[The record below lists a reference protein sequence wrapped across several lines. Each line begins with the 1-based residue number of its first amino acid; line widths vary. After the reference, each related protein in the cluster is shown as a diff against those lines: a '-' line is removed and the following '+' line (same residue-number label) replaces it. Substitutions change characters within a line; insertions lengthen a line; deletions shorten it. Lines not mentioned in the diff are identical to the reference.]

1 MVLRKLWSW
10 EWEKLRLHLLR
21 LETADRRLRFCRLVR
36 DDFIHDYC
44 DEIDRMQTTVVGC
57 FVDDVLRGAAELVRL
72 AGTVPV
78 SAEIALSVE
87 GPFQGLGIGG
97 KLLERA
103 LLLARNRFV
112 DTVHMYSLRENPR
125 IQHLVR
131 KFGASVESFEA
142 TSEGQIHLPWPS
154 QLSLMEEVAGDGQA
168 FITAV
173 FEVPTYSTG
182 LKGNASAS
190 AT

>member
-87 GPFQGLGIGG
+87 QTRGIRRIGYRRRG
-97 KLLERA
+97 ETR
-103 LLLARNRFV
+103 R
-112 DTVHMYSLRENPR
+112 LRLTKNHGQTRCWNFP
-125 IQHLVR
+125 
-131 KFGASVESFEA
+131 GAGES
-142 TSEGQIHLPWPS
+142 I
-154 QLSLMEEVAGDGQA
+154 
-168 FITAV
+168 
-173 FEVPTYSTG
+173 
-182 LKGNASAS
+182 
-190 AT
+190 